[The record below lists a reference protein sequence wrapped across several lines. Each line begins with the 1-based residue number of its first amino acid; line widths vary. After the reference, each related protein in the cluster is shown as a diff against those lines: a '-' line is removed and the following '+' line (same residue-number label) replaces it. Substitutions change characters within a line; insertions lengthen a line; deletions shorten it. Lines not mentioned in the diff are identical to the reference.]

1 MVKSMGFFKRLLALA
16 VIAVIAGVGWV
27 AFAGQSKSSPT
38 SPSRV
43 VKDQKEIFERLLVQ
57 EPNFYFDD
65 YEVTRIYGSV
75 KNMSKQSCSYVK
87 LAVKV
92 RNKQGKLLK
101 ELTVSVKDI
110 GPNEIKSYDINGGT
124 ISESISLESAVVE
137 AAFAKR

>member
-1 MVKSMGFFKRLLALA
+1 MGFFKRLLVLA
-16 VIAVIAGVGWV
+16 VVAVIAGVGWV

-38 SPSRV
+38 NPSRV

-87 LAVKV
+87 LVVKV

-110 GPNEIKSYDINGGT
+110 GSNEIKSYDINGGT
-124 ISESISLESAVVE
+124 ISESISLESTVVE

>member
-1 MVKSMGFFKRLLALA
+1 MGFFKRLLALA